1 MGKKYG
7 VPNVPQVLTVPNVPN
22 VPLFLIRQKSS
33 LVRSLITSDRS
44 AMLRAIAA
52 LSAFTALACAACTVR
67 PLISSGDSVVSL
79 GGSIF
84 TKSAGE
90 TASYSGPLGT
100 LSYND
105 TGKDET
111 VIPGKIANYY
121 GVKAVAEAATSMFR
135 TSESTTRILAKEE
148 TSRAATT
155 TAADVEKLKIL
166 NPVEEAVPVNP

>member
-1 MGKKYG
+1 MEFHSFHK
-7 VPNVPQVLTVPNVPN
+7 V
-22 VPLFLIRQKSS
+22 LFLRSFQSFHLFLQRQKSS
-33 LVRSLITSDRS
+33 LAESLIKRDRS

-67 PLISSGDSVVSL
+67 PLIRSGESVVSL
-79 GGSIF
+79 GGSVF

-100 LSYND
+100 LSYSD

-121 GVKAVAEAATSMFR
+121 GVKAVTEAATSMFR

-148 TSRAATT
+148 TSRAATSS
-155 TAADVEKLKIL
+155 AADVEKLKIL

>member
-1 MGKKYG
+1 
-7 VPNVPQVLTVPNVPN
+7 
-22 VPLFLIRQKSS
+22 
-33 LVRSLITSDRS
+33 
-44 AMLRAIAA
+44 MLRVVFTKSIA
-52 LSAFTALACAACTVR
+52 LWVLACVSCTVR

-79 GGSIF
+79 GGSVF
-84 TKSAGE
+84 TKSNGE

-100 LSYND
+100 LTYND

-121 GVKAVAEAATSMFR
+121 GIKAVTEAATSMFR

-155 TAADVEKLKIL
+155 SAADVEKLKVL
-166 NPVEEAVPVNP
+166 NPVEEVTVQP